1 MILRA
6 KDLHKFGIKNYVQC
20 QRMFTKMR
28 KDKGRKYVTYIHVA
42 EYFKISETHALKLLN
57 S

>member
-6 KDLHKFGIKNYVQC
+6 KDLHKFGIANYVQC

-28 KDKGRKYVTYIHVA
+28 KDCGRKYVTYIHVA
-42 EYFKISETHALKLLN
+42 EYFNITPADALRLLN
-57 S
+57 K